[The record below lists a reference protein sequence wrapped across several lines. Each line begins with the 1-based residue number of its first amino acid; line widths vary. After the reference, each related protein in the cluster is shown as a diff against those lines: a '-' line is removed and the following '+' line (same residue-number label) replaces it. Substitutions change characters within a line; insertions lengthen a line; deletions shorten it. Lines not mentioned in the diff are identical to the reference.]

1 MTNQRFI
8 VLTFLSLAALVAM
21 TLRGL
26 GLPLLAS
33 LEVADPQIL
42 GTINLTSLVSIGIGI
57 ITFFVLLRHRQAYT
71 FTDESITELRK
82 TTWPEKEET
91 VRSTAVV
98 IGTTIFIAATLA
110 SYDFVWAKITSIFL
124 YTQG

>member
-8 VLTFLSLAALVAM
+8 VLTFFCAGVLVGL

-33 LEVADPQIL
+33 LEVADPLIFGL
-42 GTINLTSLVSIGIGI
+42 INASSLVALLSAVA
-57 ITFFVLLRHRQAYT
+57 TLFALLRNQAAYS

-82 TTWPEKEET
+82 TTWPGKEET

-98 IGTTIFIAATLA
+98 IGTTVFIAVALA
-110 SYDFVWAKITSIFL
+110 SYDLVWAKLTSIFL
-124 YTQG
+124 FTEG

>member
-1 MTNQRFI
+1 MNNQRYI
-8 VLTFLSLAALVAM
+8 VATFLGLATLAGF

-33 LEVADPQIL
+33 LEVADPQL
-42 GTINLTSLVSIGIGI
+42 FGVVNASSLVSLVVGAI
-57 ITFFVLLRHRQAYT
+57 IFFVLLRQTQAYA
-71 FTDESITELRK
+71 FADEAISELRK

-98 IGTTIFIAATLA
+98 IGATLFIAATLA
-110 SYDFVWAKITSIFL
+110 SYDFIWAKLTSFFL
-124 YTQG
+124 FTEA

>member
-1 MTNQRFI
+1 MNNQRYI
-8 VLTFLSLAALVAM
+8 VATFLALATLAGL

-42 GTINLTSLVSIGIGI
+42 GVVNASSLVSLLFGAVV
-57 ITFFVLLRHRQAYT
+57 FFGLLRNNAAYT
-71 FTDESITELRK
+71 FADEAITELRR
-82 TTWPEKEET
+82 TTWPDKEET

-98 IGTTIFIAATLA
+98 IGTTLFLAAALA
-110 SYDFVWAKITSIFL
+110 SYDFIWAKLTSFFL
-124 YTQG
+124 FTEA